1 MYNGHSDMVYHMS
14 SKKLCNTD
22 LSVLQKR
29 IYDAVDKQVAASIDD
44 TVKSLDK
51 FVKEAILQSVGIK
64 IDPWSRACKFEAPNG
79 KKTPAHIV
87 AEEKIV
93 QLLRRDVDR
102 LAQEAYDE
110 SIGDIKQAIADYM
123 RKEFKSELRQ
133 TVSHLIENEARS
145 MAKEL
150 IEDVRVSIKSIV
162 DEIVK
167 PQIAISVEE
176 GSYDLSDPRIS
187 DSAAVVQ
194 ALSAIVEKM

>member
-1 MYNGHSDMVYHMS
+1 MS
-14 SKKLCNTD
+14 KKKLCNTD

-29 IYDAVDKQVAASIDD
+29 IYDAVDKQVAASIED

-87 AEEKIV
+87 AEEKV
-93 QLLRRDVDR
+93 AKLLRRDVDR
-102 LAQEAYDE
+102 LAKEAYDE
-110 SIGDIKQAIADYM
+110 SIGDIKQATADYM

-133 TVSHLIENEARS
+133 TVSHFIENEARS

>member
-1 MYNGHSDMVYHMS
+1 MYNGHSDRVYHMS
-14 SKKLCNTD
+14 NKKLYNTD

-29 IYDAVDKQVAASIDD
+29 IYDAVDKQVAASIED

-87 AEEKIV
+87 AEEKV
-93 QLLRRDVDR
+93 AQLLRRDVDR
-102 LAQEAYDE
+102 LAQEAYGE

>member
-1 MYNGHSDMVYHMS
+1 MS
-14 SKKLCNTD
+14 NKKLCNTD

-29 IYDAVDKQVAASIDD
+29 IYDAVDKQVAVSIDD

-64 IDPWSRACKFEAPNG
+64 TDPWSRTCQFEAPNG

-87 AEEKIV
+87 AEEKIA

-102 LAQEAYDE
+102 LAQETYDE
-110 SIGDIKQAIADYM
+110 SIGDFKQAIADYM

-133 TVSHLIENEARS
+133 TVSHLIESEARS

-167 PQIAISVEE
+167 PQLAISVEN

>member
-1 MYNGHSDMVYHMS
+1 MYNGHSDRVYHMS
-14 SKKLCNTD
+14 NKKLCNTD

-29 IYDAVDKQVAASIDD
+29 IYDAVDKQVAASIED

-87 AEEKIV
+87 AEEKV
-93 QLLRRDVDR
+93 AKLLRRDVDR